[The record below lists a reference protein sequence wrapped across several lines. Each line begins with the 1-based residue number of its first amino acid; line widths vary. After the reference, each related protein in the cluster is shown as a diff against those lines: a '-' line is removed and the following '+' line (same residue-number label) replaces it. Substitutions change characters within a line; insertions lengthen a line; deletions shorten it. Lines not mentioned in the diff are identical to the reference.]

1 MPKLFEPI
9 KLRDLEVKNRIWI
22 SPMCQY
28 SCENQDGM
36 PGSWQQLHLG
46 SRAIGGAGL
55 IIVEASGVAPEGR
68 ITPWCT
74 GIWNDDQ
81 AAAWKTI
88 VEICHSHGSKVAM
101 QLAHAG
107 RKASVHREWSGVGTI
122 PVSEGGWESVSATDV
137 AFGDYAAPRRLTVPE
152 IKSLVQAFAG
162 AAKRAVGAGF
172 DAVEI
177 HGAHGYLIHQFLS
190 PISNDRDDEYG
201 GSLENRARL
210 LMEVIDAV
218 RNVIPKTM
226 PLFLRLSA
234 TDYADN
240 GWDPDQTAE
249 VSGWAAETGVD
260 LIDVSSGGLITGVK
274 IPSGPGYQVPFAKH
288 VSERINH
295 PVSAVGQITEP
306 KQAEEI
312 LQSGL
317 VDVILIGRASLRD
330 PYWPLR
336 AAHEL
341 GAEVAWPPQYERG
354 VWPKAST
361 SK

>member
-9 KLRDLEVKNRIWI
+9 KLRGLEVKNRIWI

-28 SCENQDGM
+28 SSENQDGM
-36 PGSWQQLHLG
+36 PGSWQQIHLG

-88 VEICHSHGSKVAM
+88 VDICHSHGSKVAM

-122 PVSEGGWESVSATDV
+122 PITEGGWQSVSATDV
-137 AFGDYAAPRRLTVPE
+137 AFGDYAAPRRLTIEE
-152 IKSLVQAFAG
+152 IKELVQAFAD
-162 AAKRAVGAGF
+162 AATRSVKAGF

-210 LMEVIDAV
+210 LTDVIKAV
-218 RNVIPKTM
+218 RNVIPEQM

-249 VSGWAAETGVD
+249 VSSWATELGVD

-274 IPSGPGYQVPFAKH
+274 IPTGPGYQVPFAKH
-288 VSERINH
+288 VSERINQS
-295 PVSAVGQITEP
+295 VSAVGQITEP
-306 KQAEEI
+306 TQAEEI
-312 LQSGL
+312 LQSGK

-341 GAEVAWPPQYERG
+341 GAEVPWPNQYERG
-354 VWPKAST
+354 MWPKSRP
-361 SK
+361 

>member
-9 KLRDLEVKNRIWI
+9 KLRELEVKNRIWI

-28 SCENQDGM
+28 SCENKDGM
-36 PGSWQQLHLG
+36 PGTWQQLHLG

-55 IIVEASGVAPEGR
+55 VFVEASAVAPEGR
-68 ITPWCT
+68 ITPWCA
-74 GIWNDDQ
+74 GIWNDEQ
-81 AAAWKTI
+81 VAAWKL
-88 VEICHSHGSKVAM
+88 VVDICHSHGSKVAM

-107 RKASVHREWSGVGTI
+107 RKASVHREWSGVGTVTI
-122 PVSEGGWESVSATDV
+122 SDGGWESVSATDV
-137 AFGDYAAPRRLTVPE
+137 AFGDYAATRRLNVE
-152 IKSLVQAFAG
+152 QIKELVRAFAE
-162 AAKRAVGAGF
+162 AAKRSVKVGF
-172 DAVEI
+172 DALEI
-177 HGAHGYLIHQFLS
+177 HAAHGYLIHQFLS
-190 PISNDRDDEYG
+190 PISNDRDDHYG

-210 LMEVIDAV
+210 LMEIIEAV
-218 RNVIPKTM
+218 RNVIPETM

-234 TDYADN
+234 TDYTDN

-249 VSGWAAETGVD
+249 VSSWATEKGVD

-288 VSERINH
+288 VSERIKQ

-312 LQSGL
+312 LQSGQ

-341 GAEVAWPPQYERG
+341 GVKVSWPSQYERG
-354 VWPKAST
+354 MWPKAPSL
-361 SK
+361 

>member
-1 MPKLFEPI
+1 MPKLFESI
-9 KLRDLEVKNRIWI
+9 SLRDLVVANRIWI
-22 SPMCQY
+22 SPMCMY
-28 SCENQDGM
+28 SCENQDGV
-36 PGSWQQLHLG
+36 PGNWQKVHLE

-55 IIVEASGVAPEGR
+55 IIVEASGVSPEGR

-74 GIWNDDQ
+74 GIWNDEQ
-81 AAAWKTI
+81 AKAWKEI
-88 VEICHSHGSKVAM
+88 VDACHRHGTKMAM

-107 RKASVHREWSGVGTI
+107 RKASTYREWSGSGTVPI
-122 PVSEGGWESVSATDV
+122 SDGGWRSVSATDV
-137 AFGDYAAPRRLTVPE
+137 AFGDYAAPKKLETSE
-152 IKSLVQAFAG
+152 ISELVEAFAA
-162 AAKRAVGAGF
+162 AAKRSVEAGF

-190 PISNDRDDEYG
+190 PISNDRTDQYG
-201 GSLENRARL
+201 GSLENRARFL
-210 LMEVIDAV
+210 LEVIAAV
-218 RNVIPKTM
+218 RNVVPEGM
-226 PLFLRLSA
+226 PVFLRLSA
-234 TDYADN
+234 TDYSEG
-240 GWDPDQTAE
+240 GWDQDQTAE
-249 VSGWAAETGVD
+249 VSKWATDAGVD

-274 IPSGPGYQVPFAKH
+274 IPTGPGYQVPFAKH
-288 VSERINH
+288 VSERIRQ

-341 GAEVAWPPQYERG
+341 GAEVSWPKQYERG
-354 VWPKAST
+354 KWPRA
-361 SK
+361 

>member
-55 IIVEASGVAPEGR
+55 IFVEASAVAPEGR

-74 GIWNDDQ
+74 GIWNDEQ

-88 VEICHSHGSKVAM
+88 VDVCHSHGAKVAM

-107 RKASVHREWSGVGTI
+107 RKASVHREWSGVGTV
-122 PVSEGGWESVSATDV
+122 PQSEGGWESISATDV
-137 AFGDYAAPRRLTVPE
+137 AFGDYAAPRRLSVEE
-152 IKSLVQAFAG
+152 IKELVQAFVD
-162 AAKRAVGAGF
+162 AATRSVTAGF
-172 DAVEI
+172 DAIEI

-234 TDYADN
+234 TDYTDD

-249 VSGWAAETGVD
+249 VSGWAADRGVD

-274 IPSGPGYQVPFAKH
+274 IPTGPGYQVPFAKH
-288 VSERINH
+288 VSERIKQ
-295 PVSAVGQITEP
+295 PVSAVGQITDA
-306 KQAEEI
+306 KQAEQI
-312 LQSGL
+312 LQSGN

-341 GAEVAWPPQYERG
+341 GAEVPWPSQYERG
-354 VWPKAST
+354 MWPKARSL
-361 SK
+361 

>member
-9 KLRDLEVKNRIWI
+9 KLRELEVKNRIWI

-28 SCENQDGM
+28 SAENKDGM
-36 PGSWQQLHLG
+36 PGTWQQVHLG

-55 IIVEASGVAPEGR
+55 ILVEASGVAPEGR

-74 GIWNDDQ
+74 GIWNDEQ
-81 AAAWKTI
+81 SAAWKTI
-88 VEICHSHGSKVAM
+88 VDICHSHGSKVAM

-107 RKASVHREWSGVGTI
+107 RKASVHREWSGVGSI
-122 PVSEGGWESVSATDV
+122 PISEGGWQSVSATDV
-137 AFGDYAAPRRLTVPE
+137 AFGDYAAPRRLTAAE
-152 IKSLVQAFAG
+152 IKDLVQAFAK
-162 AAKRAVGAGF
+162 AATRSVSAGF

-190 PISNDRDDEYG
+190 PLSNDRDDQYG

-210 LMEVIDAV
+210 LMEVIAAV
-218 RNVIPKTM
+218 RNVIPETM

-234 TDYADN
+234 TDYAPG

-249 VSGWAAETGVD
+249 VSGWATDAGVD
-260 LIDVSSGGLITGVK
+260 LIDVSSGGIITGVK
-274 IPSGPGYQVPFAKH
+274 IPSGPGYQVPLAKH
-288 VSERINH
+288 VSERIKK
-295 PVSAVGQITEP
+295 PVSAVGQITEG

-312 LQSGL
+312 LQSGA

-341 GAEVAWPPQYERG
+341 GVDVAWPKQYERG
-354 VWPKAST
+354 IWPKR
-361 SK
+361 

>member
-1 MPKLFEPI
+1 MQMPKLFEPI
-9 KLRDLEVKNRIWI
+9 KLRELGVKNRIWI

-28 SCENQDGM
+28 SAENKDGM
-36 PGSWQQLHLG
+36 PGTWQQVHLG

-55 IIVEASGVAPEGR
+55 ILVEASGVAPEGR

-74 GIWNDDQ
+74 GIWNDEQ

-88 VEICHSHGSKVAM
+88 VDICHSHGSKVAM

-107 RKASVHREWSGVGTI
+107 RKASVHREWSGVGSI
-122 PVSEGGWESVSATDV
+122 PISEGGWQSASATDV
-137 AFGDYAAPRRLTVPE
+137 AFGDYAAPRRLTVAE
-152 IKSLVQAFAG
+152 IKDLVEAFAK
-162 AAKRAVGAGF
+162 AATRSVSAGF

-190 PISNDRDDEYG
+190 PLSNDRDDQYG

-210 LMEVIDAV
+210 LMEVIAAV
-218 RNVIPKTM
+218 RNVIPETM

-234 TDYADN
+234 TDYAPG

-249 VSGWAAETGVD
+249 VSGWATDAGVD
-260 LIDVSSGGLITGVK
+260 LIDVSSGGIITGVK
-274 IPSGPGYQVPFAKH
+274 IPSGPGYQVPLAKH
-288 VSERINH
+288 VSERIKK
-295 PVSAVGQITEP
+295 PVSAVGQITEA

-312 LQSGL
+312 LQSGA

-341 GAEVAWPPQYERG
+341 GVDVAWPKQYERG
-354 VWPKAST
+354 IWPKR
-361 SK
+361 